1 MFFFFTEMNVFN
13 LILVFFLCAL
23 CVVCAS
29 KSIETRNKS
38 SQKPWK
44 SFVAKNVST
53 AINDDNGEKCEELP
67 EMVLAELLGEAYNS
81 RYMSVN
87 RPVSNDDLRSNY
99 PNANTLSKR
108 KVESLPSFYVE
119 ETHTIELSEKPA
131 WDIRGHIEDFELSQL
146 NKKRRRKR
154 AAAILNEQKKLEPE
168 NVSKMENKEIG
179 ETVPDDGEPLTNRN
193 KRAYGRNE
201 FMPFDG
207 QRTND
212 NMRKLY
218 PWKCDATIKW
228 VDLGP
233 DYFPRFLRTVEC
245 TKQYCWYK
253 KFMCKPKSF
262 AVKVLHRRKGI
273 CADAANLR
281 KISSFE
287 FRSALGELWKWEEVA
302 INFCCECAVV

>member
-1 MFFFFTEMNVFN
+1 MNGFN
-13 LILVFFLCAL
+13 LSLVISLCVC

-29 KSIETRNKS
+29 KSIETRSKS
-38 SQKPWK
+38 SHKPWK
-44 SFVAKNVST
+44 SSVAKDVPT
-53 AINDDNGEKCEELP
+53 ATTDKNGEKCEELP

-87 RPVSNDDLRSNY
+87 RPVSYDELRSDY
-99 PNANTLSKR
+99 PSANTLSKR
-108 KVESLPSFYVE
+108 KVENSPSFYVE
-119 ETHTIELSEKPA
+119 ETHTVELSEKAA
-131 WDIRGHIEDFELSQL
+131 WDIRGHIEDFESSQL
-146 NKKRRRKR
+146 SKRRRRKR
-154 AAAILNEQKKLEPE
+154 AAAVVNDQIKLEPG
-168 NVSKMENKEIG
+168 NVSEMGNEESA
-179 ETVPDDGEPLTNRN
+179 ETAPDDGEPLTTRN
-193 KRAYGRNE
+193 KRAYGRNG
-201 FMPFDG
+201 FSPFDG

-212 NMRKLY
+212 NLKKLY
-218 PWKCDATIKW
+218 PWKCDASIKW
-228 VDLGP
+228 IDLGP

-245 TKQYCWYK
+245 TRHYCWYK

-302 INFCCECAVV
+302 VNFCCECAIA